1 MKRCPECRR
10 DYYDDTLLYC
20 LDDGNA
26 LLEGPAIPSPNE
38 AATAILS
45 RAAEGSIS
53 DAVTKPQDHA
63 LRVGTRNIGNPDEV
77 HIGRAGLAGRPIQF
91 AAVASLF
98 IVVCVFAYWFASRQT
113 TQVEQPPATIGSTSQ
128 DDYVRAKVLASS
140 ENKTDTEEA
149 IKLLE
154 RAVTAEPTFAAGWAS
169 LARAYN
175 IKAFYFASDTERKQL
190 NENAEVAVEKALAI
204 DPNLGEAYFVRG
216 LLLWTHSKR
225 FPHEQAIQA
234 YQKALALNPKLDEAH
249 HQLGLIYL
257 HIGLFDKARA
267 EISRALEINQ
277 GNTLA
282 RFRYGVIDLYRGKY
296 DDAYA
301 FFKST
306 PLEKNPALHAFQTA
320 TVLFQLGRADEATTI
335 IDSYLQ
341 DYPNDEGGVGTSVKA
356 MIFAKQ
362 GKTREAEDA
371 IKRAEELGKNFGH
384 FHHTAF
390 NIASAYAMLKK
401 ADRAVEWLQLAADD
415 GFPCYPLFDNDPN
428 LTNIR
433 QDPKFVSFMSKMKQ
447 QWERFNAT
455 L

>member
-63 LRVGTRNIGNPDEV
+63 LRVGTRNIGNPDDV

-140 ENKTDTEEA
+140 ENKTDIDQA

-175 IKAFYFASDTERKQL
+175 IKAFFFASDT
-190 NENAEVAVEKALAI
+190 
-204 DPNLGEAYFVRG
+204 
-216 LLLWTHSKR
+216 
-225 FPHEQAIQA
+225 
-234 YQKALALNPKLDEAH
+234 
-249 HQLGLIYL
+249 
-257 HIGLFDKARA
+257 
-267 EISRALEINQ
+267 
-277 GNTLA
+277 
-282 RFRYGVIDLYRGKY
+282 
-296 DDAYA
+296 
-301 FFKST
+301 
-306 PLEKNPALHAFQTA
+306 
-320 TVLFQLGRADEATTI
+320 
-335 IDSYLQ
+335 
-341 DYPNDEGGVGTSVKA
+341 
-356 MIFAKQ
+356 
-362 GKTREAEDA
+362 
-371 IKRAEELGKNFGH
+371 
-384 FHHTAF
+384 
-390 NIASAYAMLKK
+390 
-401 ADRAVEWLQLAADD
+401 
-415 GFPCYPLFDNDPN
+415 
-428 LTNIR
+428 
-433 QDPKFVSFMSKMKQ
+433 
-447 QWERFNAT
+447 
-455 L
+455 